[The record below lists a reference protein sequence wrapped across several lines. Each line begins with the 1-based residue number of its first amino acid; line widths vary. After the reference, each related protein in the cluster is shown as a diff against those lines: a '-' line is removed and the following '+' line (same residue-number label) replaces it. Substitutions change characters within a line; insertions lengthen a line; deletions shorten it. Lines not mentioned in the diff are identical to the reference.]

1 MTAPHEKAALRAVKS
16 VQELNG
22 PELESRVRAE
32 VGDPLLAMF
41 ALMAKHGAPTDDE
54 RATAQKVQLMVLA
67 YLSRAEVD
75 RG

>member
-54 RATAQKVQLMVLA
+54 RATPQKVQLMVLA

>member
-22 PELESRVRAE
+22 PELEARVRAE